1 LQSWGQSIKSTFEN
15 KEGIPVHIKNSD
27 MIVVLTHLSGG
38 QAGQRDVLDKDRI
51 RLGRALDN
59 DVVFT
64 SQDLRASAHHC
75 EIGLAGDQFMI
86 EDLQSTNGTYLNGAR
101 VKRSPLSSGQVI
113 EFGRKGPRLLFELK
127 LKSEVERLFQ
137 KPWAKGTT
145 ISPSARLMVEPLSDP
160 SEGRSRR
167 FGLHTMQL
175 AVEAAVKQSS
185 SGWRRIAAVLAV
197 LTLVAL
203 GALIY
208 MTVVRPGTG
217 TTPPSED
224 ASGFSAIAQKNQA
237 AVVLV
242 QLDFQ
247 LVDQRG
253 EMISEGTSEGTG
265 FALDASGYIA
275 TNYHIVRPWEFDNQ
289 LRRLQATPQIES
301 LTLIFADHKASE
313 AIPATIYRASKERDV
328 AILAITPPPAMP
340 LVESVL
346 TDGSQV
352 RQGEEVA
359 FIGFPLGSDLL
370 NTTQQERATTTFR
383 RATVGKVTESLIQ
396 LDAPIQSG
404 YSGSPIFNREGKVVG
419 IVTAEIKDDLDAK
432 SLSIGLGTPIK
443 HVVELLGES

>member
-1 LQSWGQSIKSTFEN
+1 MQ
-15 KEGIPVHIKNSD
+15 VKNAD

-38 QAGQRDVLDKDRI
+38 QTGQRDVLDKDRI

-75 EIGLAGDQFMI
+75 EISLDGDQFTI
-86 EDLQSTNGTYLNGAR
+86 QDLQSTNGTYLNGAR
-101 VKRSPLSSGQVI
+101 VERAPLSSGQVI

-127 LKSEVERLFQ
+127 PKSEVERLFQ
-137 KPWAKGTT
+137 KPWTKGTT
-145 ISPSARLMVEPLSDP
+145 MSPSARLMVAPVSDP
-160 SEGRSRR
+160 YEGRSRR

-185 SGWRRIAAVLAV
+185 SGWRRIAAALAV

-208 MTVVRPGTG
+208 TTVMRPGAE
-217 TTPPSED
+217 TTPPAED
-224 ASGFSAIAQKNQA
+224 TRVFSAIAQKNQS

-247 LVDQRG
+247 LVDRG
-253 EMISEGTSEGTG
+253 GEVISEGTSEGTG
-265 FALDASGYIA
+265 FALDARGLIA

-289 LRRLQATPQIES
+289 LRRLQAQPQVKS
-301 LTLIFADHKASE
+301 LTVIFADHKASE
-313 AIPATIYRASKERDV
+313 AIPATIYRASKDRDV

-346 TDGSQV
+346 TDVSQV
-352 RQGEEVA
+352 RQGDEVA

-370 NTTQQERATTTFR
+370 KTTQQERATTTFR

-396 LDAPIQSG
+396 LDAPVQSG

-419 IVTAEIKDDLDAK
+419 IVTAEIKDDLEAN

-443 HVVELLGES
+443 QVIELLAES